1 MKKIGLAI
9 PLTVLGIALFS
20 VIAFAVPFHHGIN
33 FWLGYGFGLFS
44 ILFLGLITYMSNSAK
59 KPLQSRFYGWQ
70 LMGVAGIYTV
80 IQVVFSLLLFAIPML
95 PTWLG
100 VVVCSA
106 LLILALGGSV
116 TTQAAKETIEK
127 IETEVKEKVFY
138 IRSLEIEISGLAAR
152 CPDLSLK
159 KELGKL
165 QEKIRYSDPMSS
177 QRLAS
182 LEESIQGRCTY
193 LGELVSRQDY
203 SSAAATVQQI
213 VRLLEERNEK
223 CKLLK

>member
-106 LLILALGGSV
+106 LLILALGGSI
-116 TTQAAKETIEK
+116 TTQSSNNTIEK
-127 IETEVKEKVFY
+127 LDSEVKGKVFY
-138 IRSLEIEISGLAAR
+138 IRSLETDIGGIAAK
-152 CPDLSLK
+152 CSDPSLK
-159 KELGKL
+159 KELEKL
-165 QEKIRYSDPMSS
+165 REIIRYSDPMSS
-177 QRLAS
+177 PRLAS
-182 LEESIQGRCTY
+182 LEESIQERCNY
-193 LGELVSRQDY
+193 LGELVTRQDY
-203 SSAAATVQQI
+203 NSALAAAQQI
-213 VRLLEERNEK
+213 GRLLIERNEK

>member
-106 LLILALGGSV
+106 LLILALGGSI
-116 TTQAAKETIEK
+116 TTQSTNNTIEK
-127 IETEVKEKVFY
+127 LDSEVKGKVFY
-138 IRSLEIEISGLAAR
+138 IRSLEADIGGIAAK
-152 CPDLSLK
+152 CSDPSLK
-159 KELGKL
+159 KELEKL
-165 QEKIRYSDPMSS
+165 REIIRYSDPMSS
-177 QRLAS
+177 PRLAS
-182 LEESIQGRCTY
+182 IEESIQERCNY
-193 LGELVSRQDY
+193 LGELVTRQDY
-203 SSAAATVQQI
+203 NSALAAAQQI
-213 VRLLEERNEK
+213 GRLLIERNEK